1 MPRLFSPL
9 CAVVAASLAAASI
22 AAATP
27 AGAQSRIGVAA
38 AVLNEVTGSVPGDQR
53 RLATGDGVR
62 QNEVIRTA
70 GDASTQLLFRDE
82 TALSI
87 GPSSEVTL
95 DRFVF
100 DPSGSATSVAVNLS
114 KGALRFVSGASDPRA
129 AIEVKTPLA
138 VIGLRGTVIDVR
150 YVDGKVYVILSP
162 EGATDVCV
170 QGGRC
175 VSVTKPGDAVVIG
188 QGGTIDGPKVWDG
201 RIYQKAGLTSWP
213 LFGYRFENDRTRDT
227 VAPGLRSGGILRGQT
242 QSLAFGRRGRLEF
255 HFARME
261 SSQRMDSV
269 QGMS

>member
-1 MPRLFSPL
+1 MLRLFSPL

-22 AAATP
+22 GAATP
-27 AGAQSRIGVAA
+27 AAAQSRIGVAA
-38 AVLNEVTGSVPGDQR
+38 AVLNEVTGSLPGDQR
-53 RLATGDGVR
+53 RLSTGDGVR

-114 KGALRFVSGASDPRA
+114 KGALRFVSGASDPRRYQ
-129 AIEVKTPLA
+129 VKTPLA

-150 YVDGKVYVILSP
+150 YVDGKVYVILT

-170 QGGRC
+170 NGGRC
-175 VSVTKPGDAVVIG
+175 VSVTRPGDAVVIG

-242 QSLAFGRRGRLEF
+242 ESLPTGGGE
-255 HFARME
+255 
-261 SSQRMDSV
+261 
-269 QGMS
+269 